1 MKQAMGVLALA
12 MVGVF
17 FLVPLVSSQ
26 DSVIVMEHKEIGPHE
41 RPIVQFNHDKHTASL
56 ECIRCHHD
64 FDQFGNN
71 RGGEDKAQPCASCHN
86 PSAQPAKL
94 PLKEAF
100 HAQCKGC
107 HESMWKQGRKSGPVT
122 CGECHVRK

>member
-1 MKQAMGVLALA
+1 MKQGVVVVSLA
-12 MVGVF
+12 MVGMM
-17 FLVPLVSSQ
+17 LWGVPVRSQ
-26 DSVIVMEHKEIGPHE
+26 DLMIVMEHKDAGPHE
-41 RPIVQFNHDKHTASL
+41 RPLVQFNHEKHSSTL
-56 ECIRCHHD
+56 ECLRCHHD

-71 RGGEDKAQPCASCHN
+71 RGGEDKAQPCAGCHN
-86 PSAQPAKL
+86 PSAQPKKL

-107 HESMWKQGRKSGPVT
+107 HESMGQQGRKSGPVT